1 METDFTRNSDEQ
13 ITLNRLLTYCLNGIS
28 SLMIKFIEN
37 SGLIT
42 SFSFQWKMQG
52 PLKLVQVKTFQLSV
66 TVTVYSPLCLRAIY
80 FPLWSKRKHKL
91 IHEYFLNA
99 LKNFH
104 ETKFAQQISK
114 KESKVT
120 SSVRVQF

>member
-28 SLMIKFIEN
+28 SLLIKFIEN

-80 FPLWSKRKHKL
+80 FPLWSKTKHKL
-91 IHEYFLNA
+91 VH
-99 LKNFH
+99 
-104 ETKFAQQISK
+104 
-114 KESKVT
+114 
-120 SSVRVQF
+120 